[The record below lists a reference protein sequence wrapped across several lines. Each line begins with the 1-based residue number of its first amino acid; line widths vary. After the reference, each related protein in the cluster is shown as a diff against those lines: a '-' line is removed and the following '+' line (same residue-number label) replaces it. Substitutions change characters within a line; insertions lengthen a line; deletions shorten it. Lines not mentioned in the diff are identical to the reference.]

1 MRKIKIILIT
11 GIVVTIAWCGTVG
24 FYITTQ
30 IGWDALAFL
39 LPHELGAFSAGV
51 FAPLAF
57 LWLMLVY
64 LAGRARVTDVAVAL
78 EKRLDQLIY
87 PADEADQR
95 IKEVVDTLERHGTDL
110 AASGALMAETV
121 EARMRKAVADMES
134 LLEGAGL
141 SFDAAANE
149 TVDRIGDA
157 TVRLDGKR
165 E

>member
-78 EKRLDQLIY
+78 EKRLGQLIY
-87 PADEADQR
+87 P
-95 IKEVVDTLERHGTDL
+95 I
-110 AASGALMAETV
+110 SALKRWSIPWNVMAQTW
-121 EARMRKAVADMES
+121 
-134 LLEGAGL
+134 
-141 SFDAAANE
+141 
-149 TVDRIGDA
+149 
-157 TVRLDGKR
+157 RLPVH
-165 E
+165 